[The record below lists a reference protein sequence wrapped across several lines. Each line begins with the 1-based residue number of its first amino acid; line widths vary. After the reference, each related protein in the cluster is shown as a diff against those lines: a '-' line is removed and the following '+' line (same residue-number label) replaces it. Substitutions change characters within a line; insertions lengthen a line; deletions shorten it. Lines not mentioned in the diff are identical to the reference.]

1 MMPGEETTVPRS
13 IPFSFAA
20 MTLSSSR
27 KAGASN
33 SVNQQLIADR
43 LNISRTTVSR
53 CFTNHPGINPTTRSK
68 VFGLAAEMGYQ
79 YLNSRAPTRGKV
91 KPRSIGVL
99 ICSDVEEFGRPDYES
114 PGVELLPGIS
124 EFAQTHNWQIDVQF
138 VSPTDT
144 HLTDP
149 SYAKLNLKRCRWNGL
164 LLTYPFPPGIIEE
177 LALRFSCVSLVEQY
191 GPASVDCVD
200 VDHFKGISSL
210 MDTLTRLGH
219 RHIGFFSR
227 KYAVEAVWSYR
238 RFSAYVEKLTGLG
251 LPFREK
257 DVIHLDISDP
267 KPTDPGYDRAV
278 TQMKAGVTAWICA
291 ADHQA
296 YDLIIAL
303 KQRGYS
309 VPRDVSIT
317 GFDGIL
323 RPRGAPALETVRIPY
338 YEIGFAAARRLHD
351 RMHKRS
357 ESSQHVLLECRLQPG
372 ETIGRPR

>member
-1 MMPGEETTVPRS
+1 M
-13 IPFSFAA
+13 
-20 MTLSSSR
+20 
-27 KAGASN
+27 
-33 SVNQQLIADR
+33 
-43 LNISRTTVSR
+43 
-53 CFTNHPGINPTTRSK
+53 
-68 VFGLAAEMGYQ
+68 
-79 YLNSRAPTRGKV
+79 
-91 KPRSIGVL
+91 
-99 ICSDVEEFGRPDYES
+99 
-114 PGVELLPGIS
+114 ELLPGVS

-144 HLTDP
+144 HITDP
-149 SYAKLNLKRCRWNGL
+149 SYARLNLLKRCRWNGL
-164 LLTYPFPPGIIEE
+164 LLAYPFPPGIIEE

-191 GPASVDCVD
+191 GPAPVDCVD
-200 VDHFKGISSL
+200 VDHYQGHFQPDGCARPGWATGASASSPASTRSRRSGPTAASAPMWKSSPAWACPSARKMSSIS
-210 MDTLTRLGH
+210 RL
-219 RHIGFFSR
+219 
-227 KYAVEAVWSYR
+227 
-238 RFSAYVEKLTGLG
+238 
-251 LPFREK
+251 
-257 DVIHLDISDP
+257 SDP
-267 KPTDPGYDRAV
+267 KPDDPGYDQAV
-278 TQMKAGVTAWICA
+278 AQMKDGVTAWICA